1 MTIVVPSI
9 IPKASTNGFSNTSI
23 FFLISVTNPVA
34 IKTETANCQLVLA
47 IVATIHAVSDRNKP
61 KRNKRG
67 NKTRKKAPT
76 AFADNVLKAACGT
89 TAMKNNINP
98 AIAA

>member
-1 MTIVVPSI
+1 MLILGV
-9 IPKASTNGFSNTSI
+9 NTKT
-23 FFLISVTNPVA
+23 LIANPVA
-34 IKTETANCQLVLA
+34 IKTETTNCQLVSA
-47 IVATIHAVSDRNKP
+47 ISAATHAVSDRPKP

-89 TAMKNNINP
+89 TAMKNSMNP

>member
-1 MTIVVPSI
+1 MLILGV
-9 IPKASTNGFSNTSI
+9 NTKT
-23 FFLISVTNPVA
+23 LIANPVA
-34 IKTETANCQLVLA
+34 IKTDTANCQLVST
-47 IVATIHAVSDRNKP
+47 IIATMHAVSDSNKP

-89 TAMKNNINP
+89 TAMKNSMNP